1 MGNKKRV
8 MVAMSGG
15 VDSSVAAALLK
26 DQGYDVIGVT
36 MKLIDDSFAC
46 NESEK
51 SCCGYDSTRSAK
63 MVADVVGIRHYTVN
77 TVDAFTKD
85 VINNFVDEY
94 RNGRTPNP
102 CVRCNQFIKFDYL
115 IKKMDELGCDLLA
128 TGHYA
133 KIENG
138 KLFKGD
144 DPKKDQSYFLYSI
157 YKTDVN
163 RIIFPLAHMTKPEIR
178 KLAEH
183 YGLPVAQK
191 KESQDICFIPDG
203 DLASFLGRFIP
214 AKEGDILDRNGK
226 ITGKHQGIHNYTIG
240 QRKGLGAHGERV
252 YATKIDATNNTV
264 TAGTMDDLLSS
275 TFEIDNLVLNRVPKD
290 DVDNY
295 EVQIRYNSSPVRA
308 TIKMLSKDKCLVQSE
323 NPIRS
328 VTSGQSA
335 VIYEGDEV
343 LGGGIII

>member
-1 MGNKKRV
+1 

-26 DQGYDVIGVT
+26 DQGYDVVGVT

-63 MVADVVGIRHYTVN
+63 MVADVIGIRHYTVN
-77 TVDAFTKD
+77 TVEAFTKD
-85 VINNFVDEY
+85 VINDFVEEY
-94 RNGRTPNP
+94 KNGRTPNP

-133 KIENG
+133 RIEDG

-157 YKTDVN
+157 YTTDVN

-178 KLAEH
+178 ELAEK

-203 DLASFLGRFIP
+203 NLEAFLSRFIP
-214 AKEGDILDRNGK
+214 KKEGDILDREGNV
-226 ITGKHQGIHNYTIG
+226 TGKHKGIHNYTIG
-240 QRKGLGAHGERV
+240 QRKGLGAHGQRV
-252 YATKIDATNNTV
+252 YATKIDAINNTV
-264 TAGTMDDLLSS
+264 TAGNMEDLLSNEFVI
-275 TFEIDNLVLNRVPKD
+275 TDLVLNREPLEEYD
-290 DVDNY
+290 GYD
-295 EVQIRYNSSPVRA
+295 VQIRYNSKPVNA
-308 TIKMLSKDKCLVQSE
+308 KIKMQNNNRCNVMTF
-323 NPIRS
+323 NPVRS

-335 VIYEGDEV
+335 VIYDGEEV
-343 LGGGIII
+343 LGGGIIV

>member
-1 MGNKKRV
+1 

-46 NESEK
+46 SESEK

-63 MVADVVGIRHYTVN
+63 MVADVIGIRHYTVN

-85 VINNFVDEY
+85 VINDFIDEY

-102 CVRCNQFIKFDYL
+102 CVRCNHFIKFDFL
-115 IKKMDELGCDLLA
+115 IKKMDELGCDFIA

-133 KIENG
+133 KIKDG
-138 KLFKGD
+138 TLYKGD
-144 DPKKDQSYFLYSI
+144 DPKKDQSYFLYGI

-163 RIIFPLAHMTKPEIR
+163 RIMFPLANMTKPEIR
-178 KLAEH
+178 KLAEK

-203 DLASFLGRFIP
+203 DLAAFLGRFIP
-214 AKEGDILDRNGK
+214 EKEGDILDRNGK
-226 ITGKHQGIHNYTIG
+226 ITGHHKGIHNYTIG

-252 YATKIDATNNTV
+252 YATKIDPEKNTV

-275 TFEIDNLVLNRVPKD
+275 SFKIKELVLHRTPESD
-290 DVDNY
+290 YDNY
-295 EVQIRYNSSPVRA
+295 EVQIRYNSRPVRA
-308 TIKMLSKDKCLVQSE
+308 HVKMFDGDICLVE
-323 NPIRS
+323 TVDPVRS

-335 VIYEGDEV
+335 VIYDGDEV
-343 LGGGIII
+343 IGGGIIE